1 MKSFIPTAALILLT
15 MVPIVQAEPIRDSAQ
30 RPCLNVQVQND
41 RLNRASVQQD
51 CNRNVNR
58 TVQAGAD
65 NLSQTIQYGETN
77 SNKVRQYQYDS
88 SKYLSRIR
96 GN

>member
-1 MKSFIPTAALILLT
+1 MKSSIPAAALILLT
-15 MVPIVQAEPIRDSAQ
+15 MVPLVQADPIRDQAR
-30 RPCLNVQVQND
+30 RPCFNVEVQND
-41 RLNRASVQQD
+41 RINRSSVQQD
-51 CNRNVNR
+51 CDRNVNR

-65 NLSQTIQYGETN
+65 NAAQTVQYGETN
-77 SNKVRQYQYDS
+77 SNHVRQYQYDP

>member
-1 MKSFIPTAALILLT
+1 MILLHII
-15 MVPIVQAEPIRDSAQ
+15 PLVQADPIRDQAQ
-30 RPCLNVQVQND
+30 RPCFNVKVQND
-41 RLNRASVQQD
+41 RVNRSFVQQD

-65 NLSQTIQYGETN
+65 NAAQTVQYGEIN
-77 SNKVRQYQYDS
+77 SNNVRQYQYDPS
-88 SKYLSRIR
+88 EYLSRIR